1 MEMGCPEVRLV
12 SQKSV
17 PFDFEI
23 VHLLNFIWLELSV
36 NESFLGS
43 QIDEAMEVNY
53 VQRSCV
59 IAMVTDQ
66 AFYCRPGLLPVL

>member
-1 MEMGCPEVRLV
+1 MRLV

-23 VHLLNFIWLELSV
+23 VHLPNSIWLELLV
-36 NESFLGS
+36 NESFPGA
-43 QIDEAMEVNY
+43 QIDEAMGVKY

>member
-1 MEMGCPEVRLV
+1 MRLV

-23 VHLLNFIWLELSV
+23 VHLLNFIWLELLV

-43 QIDEAMEVNY
+43 QIDEAMRVNY